1 MCYSAQIWQQ
11 YRRYVRAYDSKI
23 DIETFVELFWSRLQD
38 DRIKIPKAL
47 EEAFSTPENEPEQRI
62 ERLAELDAILDDRER
77 PYCEHRLAA

>member
-23 DIETFVELFWSRLQD
+23 DIETFVDLFWSRLQ
-38 DRIKIPKAL
+38 
-47 EEAFSTPENEPEQRI
+47 
-62 ERLAELDAILDDRER
+62 DDRER